1 MIGILYAYCCGYARN
16 IVVISIL
23 CGIAPLLFAS
33 IMTFMPESP
42 LFYMAKENEE
52 AAKKSMRFFRGS
64 EYNID
69 PEISAFK
76 VSVTLATNTEVFA
89 RFLRCSQAIRKL
101 CSLPVWTLCEQRNI
115 QQARNTFCSRNSTVE
130 LHLLERNFSYY
141 KL

>member
-64 EYNID
+64 EYDIN

-76 VSVTLATNTEVFA
+76 VSVTLVTNTKVFA
-89 RFLRCSQAIRKL
+89 RFLCCSQAVREL
-101 CSLPVWTLCEQRNI
+101 CSLAVWTLASSEI
-115 QQARNTFCSRNSTVE
+115 SSKEEILFARETV
-130 LHLLERNFSYY
+130 R
-141 KL
+141 